1 MQIFPPQFFQIRHRP
16 WSSLLRRA
24 SSVLAVAIFVL
35 GLQIHPNLTPDS
47 NAAESQI
54 RFVESEHS
62 LATLLQQGAHLEQQE
77 KWGEALSHYEKA
89 IRRFPNEQTLLGHQD
104 LARIHYDLDRRYDD
118 RSYQAMMDSLSMQQ
132 AVELYEEVLL
142 KVDSYFVNK
151 MNWQLL
157 VSRGARCLEVAIQEQ
172 ALTHNKNAVNELTDP
187 LTDPQIA
194 NIIGRLEKLN
204 RERSVKTREQA
215 VAAASAAAALVSAEL
230 GVRKTA
236 VMLEYIAGASGGL
249 DNYSCYLTGNQL
261 KDVYSQIDGNFVGIG
276 IELKADANTLLIVSV
291 IPESP
296 AATANIKPGDRI
308 LSVNGTSTTNLSTEQ
323 AASLLQGPKNSRV
336 DLSIASPEQTSR
348 NVSLVRRHVEV
359 PSVDGVCLVY
369 ENEKIGYLRL
379 ISFQRSTS
387 REIDEALWK
396 LYHQGMKS
404 LIIDVR
410 GNPGGLLS
418 SAVDVADKFVPQGTI
433 VSTRGRSPQED
444 YDYPA
449 RRSSTWELPLVV
461 LVDENSASASE
472 IFAAA
477 VHDHHR
483 ATLVGRQSYGKGSV
497 QGIFPLARCGAGL
510 RLTTAKF
517 YSPKGQPISNIGGK
531 PDVVVHQAEKPILGT
546 GSTPLPDKDPILR
559 AGINTARQKVAVR

>member
-1 MQIFPPQFFQIRHRP
+1 MQPLRFFQTQRH
-16 WSSLLRRA
+16 SVVDVFRRTLSA
-24 SSVLAVAIFVL
+24 LAVVALLL
-35 GLQIHPNLTPDS
+35 GPQKYLGINRSADAADS
-47 NAAESQI
+47 EL
-54 RFVESEHS
+54 RFIDSENS
-62 LATLLQQGAHLEQQE
+62 LAALLQQGAYLEKKQ
-77 KWGEALSHYEKA
+77 KWGEALSHYEDA
-89 IRRFPNEQTLLGHQD
+89 IKRFPHDQTLQGHQD

-118 RSYQAMMDSLSMQQ
+118 RSYRATMEALSTQQ
-132 AVELYEEVLL
+132 ANELYEEVLL
-142 KVDSYFVNK
+142 KVDSYFVQK
-151 MNWQLL
+151 MDWQLL
-157 VSRGARCLEVAIQEQ
+157 VDRGTRCLEIAIWEGVLVDGQQ
-172 ALTHNKNAVNELTDP
+172 TD
-187 LTDPQIA
+187 TADPA
-194 NIIGRLEKLN
+194 RAIIIKQLKQFIHEHPI
-204 RERSVKTREQA
+204 KTREEA
-215 VAAASAAAALVSAEL
+215 VAIASATAAFVSAKL
-230 GVRKTA
+230 GVTQTA
-236 VMLEYIAGASGGL
+236 VILEYVAGASGGL

-276 IELKADANTLLIVSV
+276 IELKAENNTLLIVSV
-291 IPESP
+291 IPDSP
-296 AATANIKPGDRI
+296 ASRAGIQAGNRI
-308 LSVNGTSTTNLSTEQ
+308 LSVNSTSTKNLSIDA
-323 AASLLQGPKNSRV
+323 AASLLQGPKNSRLE
-336 DLSIASPEQTSR
+336 LSIDSPQQPPR
-348 NVSLVRRHVEV
+348 NVSLVRQHVEV
-359 PSVDGVCLVY
+359 PSVDGVCLIDETQKV
-369 ENEKIGYLRL
+369 GYLRL

-418 SAVDVADKFVPQGTI
+418 ASVDVADKFVPQGTI

-483 ATLVGRQSYGKGSV
+483 ATLVGQKSYGKGSV

-517 YSPKGQPISNIGGK
+517 YSPNGQPISNIGVK
-531 PDVVVHQAEKPILGT
+531 PDVVVHQTGKPVLTIGT
-546 GSTPLPDKDPILR
+546 KPFPDKDPILR
-559 AGINTARQKVAVR
+559 AGIDAARQKVAAR

>member
-1 MQIFPPQFFQIRHRP
+1 MQPLRFFQTQRH
-16 WSSLLRRA
+16 SVVDVFRRTLSA
-24 SSVLAVAIFVL
+24 LAVVALLL
-35 GLQIHPNLTPDS
+35 GPQKYLGINRSADAADS
-47 NAAESQI
+47 EL
-54 RFVESEHS
+54 RFIDSENS
-62 LATLLQQGAHLEQQE
+62 LAALLQQGAYLEKKQ
-77 KWGEALSHYEKA
+77 KWGEALSHYEDA
-89 IRRFPNEQTLLGHQD
+89 IKRFPHDQTLQGHQD

-118 RSYQAMMDSLSMQQ
+118 RSYRATMEALSTQQ
-132 AVELYEEVLL
+132 ANELYEEVLL
-142 KVDSYFVNK
+142 KVDSYFVQK
-151 MNWQLL
+151 MDWQLL
-157 VSRGARCLEVAIQEQ
+157 VDRGTRCLEIAIWEGVLVDGQQ
-172 ALTHNKNAVNELTDP
+172 TD
-187 LTDPQIA
+187 TADPA
-194 NIIGRLEKLN
+194 RAIIIKQLKQFIDEHPI
-204 RERSVKTREQA
+204 KTREEA
-215 VAAASAAAALVSAEL
+215 VAIASATAAFVSAEL
-230 GVRKTA
+230 GVTQTA
-236 VMLEYIAGASGGL
+236 VILEYVAGASGGL

-276 IELKADANTLLIVSV
+276 IELKAENNTLLIVSV
-291 IPESP
+291 IPDSP
-296 AATANIKPGDRI
+296 ASRAGIQAGNRI
-308 LSVNGTSTTNLSTEQ
+308 LSVNSTSTKNLSIDA
-323 AASLLQGPKNSRV
+323 AASLLQGPKNSRLE
-336 DLSIASPEQTSR
+336 LSIDSPQQPPR
-348 NVSLVRRHVEV
+348 NISLVRQHVEV
-359 PSVDGVCLVY
+359 PSVDGVCLIDETQKV
-369 ENEKIGYLRL
+369 GYLRL

-418 SAVDVADKFVPQGTI
+418 ASVDVADKFVPQGTI

-483 ATLVGRQSYGKGSV
+483 ATLVGQKSYGKGSV

-517 YSPKGQPISNIGGK
+517 YSPNGQPISNIGVK
-531 PDVVVHQAEKPILGT
+531 PDVVVHQTGKPVLTIGT
-546 GSTPLPDKDPILR
+546 KPFPDKDPILR
-559 AGINTARQKVAVR
+559 AGIDAARQKVAAR

>member
-1 MQIFPPQFFQIRHRP
+1 MQPLRFFQTQRH
-16 WSSLLRRA
+16 SVVDVFRRTLSA
-24 SSVLAVAIFVL
+24 LAVVALLL
-35 GLQIHPNLTPDS
+35 GPQKYLGINRSADAADS
-47 NAAESQI
+47 EL
-54 RFVESEHS
+54 RFIDSENS
-62 LATLLQQGAHLEQQE
+62 LAALLQQGAYLEKKQ
-77 KWGEALSHYEKA
+77 KWGEALSHYEDA
-89 IRRFPNEQTLLGHQD
+89 IKRFPHDQTLQGHQD

-118 RSYQAMMDSLSMQQ
+118 RSYRATMEALSTQQ
-132 AVELYEEVLL
+132 ANELYEEVLL
-142 KVDSYFVNK
+142 KVDSYFVQK
-151 MNWQLL
+151 MDWQLL
-157 VSRGARCLEVAIQEQ
+157 VDRGTRCLEIAIWEGVLVDGQQ
-172 ALTHNKNAVNELTDP
+172 TD
-187 LTDPQIA
+187 TADPA
-194 NIIGRLEKLN
+194 RAIIIKQLKQFIDEHPI
-204 RERSVKTREQA
+204 KTREEA
-215 VAAASAAAALVSAEL
+215 VAIASATAAFVSAEL
-230 GVRKTA
+230 GVTQTA
-236 VMLEYIAGASGGL
+236 VILEYVAGASGGL

-276 IELKADANTLLIVSV
+276 IELKAENNTLLIVSV
-291 IPESP
+291 IPDSP
-296 AATANIKPGDRI
+296 ASRAGIQAGNRI
-308 LSVNGTSTTNLSTEQ
+308 LSVNSTSTKNLSIDA
-323 AASLLQGPKNSRV
+323 AASLLQGPKNSRLE
-336 DLSIASPEQTSR
+336 LSIDSPQQPPR
-348 NVSLVRRHVEV
+348 NVSLVRQHVEV
-359 PSVDGVCLVY
+359 PSVDGVCLIDETQKV
-369 ENEKIGYLRL
+369 GYLRL

-418 SAVDVADKFVPQGTI
+418 ASVDVADKFVPQGTI

-483 ATLVGRQSYGKGSV
+483 ATLVGQKSYGKGSV

-517 YSPKGQPISNIGGK
+517 YSPNGQPISNIGVK
-531 PDVVVHQAEKPILGT
+531 PDVVVHQTGKPVLTIGT
-546 GSTPLPDKDPILR
+546 KPFPDKDPILR
-559 AGINTARQKVAVR
+559 AGIDAARQKVAAR

>member
-1 MQIFPPQFFQIRHRP
+1 MQPLRFFRTQHHSVVGAFRCMLSAMAVVVLLLGPQKYLEINR
-16 WSSLLRRA
+16 SADAADSELRF
-24 SSVLAVAIFVL
+24 I
-35 GLQIHPNLTPDS
+35 DS
-47 NAAESQI
+47 EN
-54 RFVESEHS
+54 S
-62 LATLLQQGAHLEQQE
+62 LAALLQQGAYLEKQQ
-77 KWGEALSHYEKA
+77 KWGEALSHYEDA
-89 IRRFPNEQTLLGHQD
+89 IKRFPHDETLQGHQD

-118 RSYQAMMDSLSMQQ
+118 RSYRATMEALSTQQ
-132 AVELYEEVLL
+132 ANELYEEVLL
-142 KVDSYFVNK
+142 KVDSYFVQK
-151 MNWQLL
+151 MDWQLL
-157 VSRGARCLEVAIQEQ
+157 VDRGTRCLEIAIRKGVLVAGQQTDVADSARVIIIKQLKQFIHEHPVKTHEEAVAI
-172 ALTHNKNAVNELTDP
+172 
-187 LTDPQIA
+187 
-194 NIIGRLEKLN
+194 
-204 RERSVKTREQA
+204 
-215 VAAASAAAALVSAEL
+215 ASATATFVSAEL
-230 GVRKTA
+230 GVTQTA
-236 VMLEYIAGASGGL
+236 VILEYVAGASGGL

-276 IELKADANTLLIVSV
+276 IELKAENNTLLIVSV
-291 IPESP
+291 IPDSP
-296 AATANIKPGDRI
+296 ASRAGIQAGNRI
-308 LSVNGTSTTNLSTEQ
+308 LSVNGTSTENLSTD
-323 AASLLQGPKNSRV
+323 AAAGLLQGPKNSRLE
-336 DLSIASPEQTSR
+336 LSIDSPQQPSR
-348 NVSLVRRHVEV
+348 NVSLVRQHVEV
-359 PSVDGVCLVY
+359 PSVDGVCLIDETQKV
-369 ENEKIGYLRL
+369 GYLRL

-418 SAVDVADKFVPQGTI
+418 ASVDVADKFVPQGTI

-483 ATLVGRQSYGKGSV
+483 ATLVGRKSYGKGSV

-517 YSPKGQPISNIGGK
+517 FSPNGQPISNIGVK
-531 PDVVVHQAEKPILGT
+531 PDVVVHQTGKPVLTIGT
-546 GSTPLPDKDPILR
+546 KPFPDKDPILR
-559 AGINTARQKVAVR
+559 AGIDAARQKVAAR

>member
-1 MQIFPPQFFQIRHRP
+1 MPISASQNAV
-16 WSSLLRRA
+16 LRRA
-24 SSVLAVAIFVL
+24 YRFLSFAIILL
-35 GLQIHPNLTPDS
+35 GLQVTFNATPNAG
-47 NAAESQI
+47 AAESEI
-54 RFVESEHS
+54 RFVDSEHS
-62 LATLLQQGAHLEQQE
+62 LATLLQQGAYLEEQE

-89 IRRFPNEQTLLGHQD
+89 IRRFPNEEKLLGQQD
-104 LARIHYDLDRRYDD
+104 LARIHYDLGRRYDD
-118 RSYQAMMDSLSMQQ
+118 RSYQAMIESLSMQQ
-132 AVELYEEVLL
+132 AVEMYEEVLI
-142 KVDSYFVNK
+142 KVDSYFVHD

-157 VSRGARCLEVAIQEQ
+157 VSRGNRCLQVALREQ
-172 ALTHNKNAVNELTDP
+172 AMVRVQATDEAAIP
-187 LTDPQIA
+187 FTKHEIA
-194 NIIGRLEKLN
+194 IFEEKLHRLH
-204 RERSVKTREQA
+204 RERVIKTREDA
-215 VAAASAAAALVSAEL
+215 VSAAAATAALVSAEL
-230 GVRKTA
+230 GVPQTA
-236 VMLEYIAGASGGL
+236 VILEFVAGASGGL

-261 KDVYSQIDGNFVGIG
+261 QDVYSQIDGNFVGIG
-276 IELKADANTLLIVSV
+276 IELKADDQALLIVSV

-296 AATANIKPGDRI
+296 AAVAKIKAGDRI
-308 LSVNGTSTTNLSTEQ
+308 LSVNGTPTTTLSTDQ
-323 AASLLQGPKNSRV
+323 AASLLQGPKNSRLE
-336 DLSIASPEQTSR
+336 LSIASTGQTTR

-359 PSVDGVCLVY
+359 PSVDSVCLID

-379 ISFQRSTS
+379 VSFQRSTS

-404 LIIDVR
+404 LVIDVR

-418 SAVDVADKFVPQGTI
+418 ASVDVADKFIPQGTI

-477 VHDHHR
+477 VHDHQR

-517 YSPKGQPISNIGGK
+517 YSPTGQPISNIGVK
-531 PDVVVHQAEKPILGT
+531 PDVVVHQTEKPVLVIGA
-546 GSTPLPDKDPILR
+546 TPLPEKDAILR
-559 AGINTARQKVAVR
+559 AGIDAAREKVAIR

>member
-1 MQIFPPQFFQIRHRP
+1 MQPLRFFQTQRH
-16 WSSLLRRA
+16 SVVDVFRRTLSA
-24 SSVLAVAIFVL
+24 LAVVALLL
-35 GLQIHPNLTPDS
+35 GPQKYLGINRSADAADS
-47 NAAESQI
+47 EL
-54 RFVESEHS
+54 RFIDSENS
-62 LATLLQQGAHLEQQE
+62 LAALLQQGAYLEKKQ
-77 KWGEALSHYEKA
+77 KWGEALSHYEDA
-89 IRRFPNEQTLLGHQD
+89 IKRFPHDQTLQGHQD

-118 RSYQAMMDSLSMQQ
+118 RSYRATMEALSTQQ
-132 AVELYEEVLL
+132 ANELYEEVLL
-142 KVDSYFVNK
+142 KVDSYFVQK
-151 MNWQLL
+151 MDWQLL
-157 VSRGARCLEVAIQEQ
+157 VDRGTRCLEIAIWEGVLVDGQQ
-172 ALTHNKNAVNELTDP
+172 TD
-187 LTDPQIA
+187 TADPA
-194 NIIGRLEKLN
+194 RAIIIKQLKQFIDEHPI
-204 RERSVKTREQA
+204 KTREEA
-215 VAAASAAAALVSAEL
+215 VAIVSATAAFVSAEL
-230 GVRKTA
+230 GVTQTA
-236 VMLEYIAGASGGL
+236 VILEYVAGAAGGL

-276 IELKADANTLLIVSV
+276 IELKAENNTLLIVSV
-291 IPESP
+291 IPDSP
-296 AATANIKPGDRI
+296 ASRAGIQAGNRI
-308 LSVNGTSTTNLSTEQ
+308 LSVNSTSTKNLSIDA
-323 AASLLQGPKNSRV
+323 AASLLQGPKNSRLE
-336 DLSIASPEQTSR
+336 LSIDSPQQPPR
-348 NVSLVRRHVEV
+348 NVSLVRQHVEV
-359 PSVDGVCLVY
+359 PSVDGVCLIDETQKV
-369 ENEKIGYLRL
+369 GYLRL

-418 SAVDVADKFVPQGTI
+418 ASVDVADKFVPQGTI

-483 ATLVGRQSYGKGSV
+483 ATLVGQKSYGKGSV

-517 YSPKGQPISNIGGK
+517 YSPNGQPISNIGVK
-531 PDVVVHQAEKPILGT
+531 PDVVVHQTGKPVLTIGT
-546 GSTPLPDKDPILR
+546 KPFPDKDPILR
-559 AGINTARQKVAVR
+559 AGIDAARQKVAAR

>member
-1 MQIFPPQFFQIRHRP
+1 MQPLRFFQTQHY
-16 WSSLLRRA
+16 SVVDAFRRTLSA
-24 SSVLAVAIFVL
+24 LAVVALLL
-35 GLQIHPNLTPDS
+35 GPQKYLGINRSADAADS
-47 NAAESQI
+47 EL
-54 RFVESEHS
+54 RFIDSENS
-62 LATLLQQGAHLEQQE
+62 LAALLQQGAYLEKKQ
-77 KWGEALSHYEKA
+77 KWGEALSHYEDA
-89 IRRFPNEQTLLGHQD
+89 IKRFPHDQTLQGHQD

-118 RSYQAMMDSLSMQQ
+118 RSYRATMEALSTQQ
-132 AVELYEEVLL
+132 ANELYEEVLL
-142 KVDSYFVNK
+142 KVDSYFVQK
-151 MNWQLL
+151 MDWQLL
-157 VSRGARCLEVAIQEQ
+157 VDRGTRCLEIAIWEGVLVDGQQ
-172 ALTHNKNAVNELTDP
+172 TD
-187 LTDPQIA
+187 TADPA
-194 NIIGRLEKLN
+194 RAIIIKQLKQFIHEHPI
-204 RERSVKTREQA
+204 KTREEA
-215 VAAASAAAALVSAEL
+215 VAIVSATAAFVSAEL
-230 GVRKTA
+230 GVTQTA
-236 VMLEYIAGASGGL
+236 VILEYVAGASGGL

-276 IELKADANTLLIVSV
+276 IELKAENNTLLIVSV
-291 IPESP
+291 IPDSP
-296 AATANIKPGDRI
+296 ASRAGIQAGNRI
-308 LSVNGTSTTNLSTEQ
+308 LSVNSTSTKNLSIDA
-323 AASLLQGPKNSRV
+323 AASLLQGPKNSRLE
-336 DLSIASPEQTSR
+336 LSIDSPQQPPR
-348 NVSLVRRHVEV
+348 NISLVRQHVEV
-359 PSVDGVCLVY
+359 PSVDGVCLIDETQKV
-369 ENEKIGYLRL
+369 GYLRL

-418 SAVDVADKFVPQGTI
+418 ASVDVADKFVPQGTI

-483 ATLVGRQSYGKGSV
+483 ATLVGQKSYGKGSV

-517 YSPKGQPISNIGGK
+517 YSPNGQPISNIGVK
-531 PDVVVHQAEKPILGT
+531 PDVVVHQTGKPVLTIGT
-546 GSTPLPDKDPILR
+546 KPFPDKDPILR
-559 AGINTARQKVAVR
+559 AGIDAARQKVAAR

>member
-1 MQIFPPQFFQIRHRP
+1 MPISASQ
-16 WSSLLRRA
+16 SAALRRA
-24 SSVLAVAIFVL
+24 FRFLSFAIL
-35 GLQIHPNLTPDS
+35 LMGLQVTFHAIPS
-47 NAAESQI
+47 ARAVESEI
-54 RFVESEHS
+54 RFVDSEHS
-62 LATLLQQGAHLEQQE
+62 LATLLQQGAYLEEQE

-89 IRRFPNEQTLLGHQD
+89 IRRFPNEEKLLGQQD
-104 LARIHYDLDRRYDD
+104 LARIHYDLGRRYDD
-118 RSYQAMMDSLSMQQ
+118 RSYQAMIDSLSMQQ
-132 AVELYEEVLL
+132 AVELYEEVLI
-142 KVDSYFVNK
+142 KVDSYFVHD

-157 VSRGARCLEVAIQEQ
+157 VSRGSRCLQVA
-172 ALTHNKNAVNELTDP
+172 L
-187 LTDPQIA
+187 
-194 NIIGRLEKLN
+194 
-204 RERSVKTREQA
+204 REQA
-215 VAAASAAAALVSAEL
+215 IGRVQATGEATIPITEHEIASIEEKLQSLHRERVIKTRKDAVSAAAATAALVSAEL
-230 GVRKTA
+230 GVSQTA
-236 VMLEYIAGASGGL
+236 VILEFVAGASGGL

-261 KDVYSQIDGNFVGIG
+261 QDVYSQIDGNFVGIG
-276 IELKADANTLLIVSV
+276 IELKADDHALLIVSV
-291 IPESP
+291 IPKSP
-296 AATANIKPGDRI
+296 AAVANIKAGDRI
-308 LSVNGTSTTNLSTEQ
+308 LSVNGTPTTNLSTDQ
-323 AASLLQGPKNSRV
+323 AASLLQGPKNSRLE
-336 DLSIASPEQTSR
+336 LSIASPEQTAR

-359 PSVDGVCLVY
+359 PSVDSVCLID

-379 ISFQRSTS
+379 VSFQRSTS

-404 LIIDVR
+404 LVIDVR

-418 SAVDVADKFVPQGTI
+418 ASVDVADKFVPQGTI

-477 VHDHHR
+477 VHDHQR

-517 YSPKGQPISNIGGK
+517 YSPTGQPISNIGVK
-531 PDVVVHQAEKPILGT
+531 PDVVVHQTEKPVLVIGA
-546 GSTPLPDKDPILR
+546 TPLPEKDPILR
-559 AGINTARQKVAVR
+559 AGIDAAREKVAIR

>member
-1 MQIFPPQFFQIRHRP
+1 MQPLRFFQTQRH
-16 WSSLLRRA
+16 SVVDVFRRTLSA
-24 SSVLAVAIFVL
+24 LAVVALLL
-35 GLQIHPNLTPDS
+35 GPQKYLGINRSADAADS
-47 NAAESQI
+47 EL
-54 RFVESEHS
+54 RFIDSENS
-62 LATLLQQGAHLEQQE
+62 LAALLQQGAYLEKKQ
-77 KWGEALSHYEKA
+77 KWGEALSHYEDA
-89 IRRFPNEQTLLGHQD
+89 IKRFPHDQTLQGHQD

-118 RSYQAMMDSLSMQQ
+118 RSYRATMEALSTQQ
-132 AVELYEEVLL
+132 ANELYEEVLL
-142 KVDSYFVNK
+142 KVDSYFVQK
-151 MNWQLL
+151 MDWQLL
-157 VSRGARCLEVAIQEQ
+157 VDRGTRCLEIAIWEGVLVDGQQ
-172 ALTHNKNAVNELTDP
+172 TD
-187 LTDPQIA
+187 TADPA
-194 NIIGRLEKLN
+194 RAIIIKQLKQFIHEHPI
-204 RERSVKTREQA
+204 KTREEA
-215 VAAASAAAALVSAEL
+215 VAIVSATAAFVSAEL
-230 GVRKTA
+230 GVTQTA
-236 VMLEYIAGASGGL
+236 VILEYVAGASGGL

-276 IELKADANTLLIVSV
+276 IELKAENNTLLIVSV
-291 IPESP
+291 IPDSP
-296 AATANIKPGDRI
+296 ASRAGIQAGNRI
-308 LSVNGTSTTNLSTEQ
+308 LSVNSTSTKNLSIDA
-323 AASLLQGPKNSRV
+323 AASLLQGPKNSRLE
-336 DLSIASPEQTSR
+336 LSIDSPQQPPR
-348 NVSLVRRHVEV
+348 NVSLVRQHVEV
-359 PSVDGVCLVY
+359 PSVDGVCLIDETQKV
-369 ENEKIGYLRL
+369 GYLRL

-418 SAVDVADKFVPQGTI
+418 ASVDVADKFVPQGTI

-483 ATLVGRQSYGKGSV
+483 ATLVGQKSYGKGSV

-517 YSPKGQPISNIGGK
+517 YSPNGQPISNIGVK
-531 PDVVVHQAEKPILGT
+531 PDVVVHQTGKPVLTIGT
-546 GSTPLPDKDPILR
+546 KPFPDKDPILR
-559 AGINTARQKVAVR
+559 AGIDAARQKVAAR

>member
-1 MQIFPPQFFQIRHRP
+1 MQPLRFFQTQRH
-16 WSSLLRRA
+16 SVVDVFRRTLSA
-24 SSVLAVAIFVL
+24 LAVVALLL
-35 GLQIHPNLTPDS
+35 GPQKYLGINRSADAADS
-47 NAAESQI
+47 EL
-54 RFVESEHS
+54 RFIDSENS
-62 LATLLQQGAHLEQQE
+62 LAALLQQGAYLEKKQ
-77 KWGEALSHYEKA
+77 KWGEALSHYEDA
-89 IRRFPNEQTLLGHQD
+89 IKRFPHDQTLQGHQD

-118 RSYQAMMDSLSMQQ
+118 RSYRATMEALSTQQ
-132 AVELYEEVLL
+132 ANELYEEVLL
-142 KVDSYFVNK
+142 KVDSYFVQK
-151 MNWQLL
+151 MDWQLL
-157 VSRGARCLEVAIQEQ
+157 VDRGTRCLEIAIWEGVLVDGQQ
-172 ALTHNKNAVNELTDP
+172 TDP
-187 LTDPQIA
+187 ADPA
-194 NIIGRLEKLN
+194 RAIIIKQLKQFIDEHPI
-204 RERSVKTREQA
+204 KTREEA
-215 VAAASAAAALVSAEL
+215 VAIASATAAFVSAKL
-230 GVRKTA
+230 GVTQTA
-236 VMLEYIAGASGGL
+236 VILEYVAGASGGL

-276 IELKADANTLLIVSV
+276 IELKAENNTLLIVSV
-291 IPESP
+291 IPDSP
-296 AATANIKPGDRI
+296 ASRAGIQAGNRI
-308 LSVNGTSTTNLSTEQ
+308 LSVNSTSTKNLSIDA
-323 AASLLQGPKNSRV
+323 AASLLQGPKNSRLE
-336 DLSIASPEQTSR
+336 LSIDSPQQPPR
-348 NVSLVRRHVEV
+348 NVSLVRQHVEV
-359 PSVDGVCLVY
+359 PSVDGVCLIDETQKV
-369 ENEKIGYLRL
+369 GYLRL

-418 SAVDVADKFVPQGTI
+418 ASVDVADKFVPQGTI

-483 ATLVGRQSYGKGSV
+483 ATLVGQKSYGKGSV

-517 YSPKGQPISNIGGK
+517 YSPNGQPISNIGVK
-531 PDVVVHQAEKPILGT
+531 PDVVVHQTGKPVLTIGT
-546 GSTPLPDKDPILR
+546 KPFPDKDPILR
-559 AGINTARQKVAVR
+559 AGIDAARQKVAAR

>member
-1 MQIFPPQFFQIRHRP
+1 MQPLRFFQTQHH
-16 WSSLLRRA
+16 SVVDAFRRTLSA
-24 SSVLAVAIFVL
+24 LAVVALLL
-35 GLQIHPNLTPDS
+35 GPQQYLEINRSADAADS
-47 NAAESQI
+47 EL
-54 RFVESEHS
+54 RFIDSENS
-62 LATLLQQGAHLEQQE
+62 LAALLQQGAYLEKKQ
-77 KWGEALSHYEKA
+77 KWGEALSHYEDA
-89 IRRFPNEQTLLGHQD
+89 IKRFPHDQTLQGHQD

-118 RSYQAMMDSLSMQQ
+118 RSYRATMEALSTQQ
-132 AVELYEEVLL
+132 ANELYEEVLL
-142 KVDSYFVNK
+142 KVDSYFVQK
-151 MNWQLL
+151 MDWQLL
-157 VSRGARCLEVAIQEQ
+157 VDRGTRCLEIAIWEGV
-172 ALTHNKNAVNELTDP
+172 LVNGQQTD
-187 LTDPQIA
+187 TADPA
-194 NIIGRLEKLN
+194 RAIIIKQLKQFIDEHPI
-204 RERSVKTREQA
+204 KTREEA
-215 VAAASAAAALVSAEL
+215 VAIASATAAFVSAEL
-230 GVRKTA
+230 GVTQTA
-236 VMLEYIAGASGGL
+236 VILEYVAGASGGL

-276 IELKADANTLLIVSV
+276 IELKAENNTLLIVSV
-291 IPESP
+291 IPDSP
-296 AATANIKPGDRI
+296 ASRAGIQAGNRI
-308 LSVNGTSTTNLSTEQ
+308 LSVNSTSTKNLSIDA
-323 AASLLQGPKNSRV
+323 AASLLQGPKNSRLE
-336 DLSIASPEQTSR
+336 LSIDSPQQPPR
-348 NVSLVRRHVEV
+348 NVSLVRQHVEV
-359 PSVDGVCLVY
+359 PSVDGVCLIDETQKV
-369 ENEKIGYLRL
+369 GYLRL

-418 SAVDVADKFVPQGTI
+418 ASVDVADKFVPQGTI

-483 ATLVGRQSYGKGSV
+483 ATLVGQKSYGKGSV

-517 YSPKGQPISNIGGK
+517 YSPNGQPISNIGVK
-531 PDVVVHQAEKPILGT
+531 PDVVVHQTGKPVLTIGT
-546 GSTPLPDKDPILR
+546 KPFPDKDPILR
-559 AGINTARQKVAVR
+559 AGIDAARQKVATR